1 MRARLS
7 TILHLSIAI
16 GTAAAHP
23 GGAQTQYRNLDAGRP
38 GRIEDAEATAR
49 YSLDVDLTPFQIER
63 LTGGTTRYRAE
74 PRVGYGILPFTEIEL
89 RVPVVQVNPPSGS
102 ATQSVGG
109 IAGLSLGALRAFNL
123 ETTNFPALAA
133 AAEVSLPAGNLA
145 PTRPSYLLKG
155 LLTKT
160 TGFGRLHLNAGFG
173 SYAIRPPPTASS
185 SGGCTALSLQLPG
198 DDTCSGGPPIIIDV
212 PCSVMP
218 HGADGLH
225 AASRMCMPPMAAQ
238 ESTTVARATAGNRWF
253 AGLAFDRSFPLRSL
267 LFMGD
272 VFTERF
278 VGLYPTPD
286 WTAEVGLRYQL
297 TPLIVLDAGMGRHFA
312 GVIHSTTVTIGAT
325 YEFATPPWLG
335 R

>member
-1 MRARLS
+1 MRARLNS
-7 TILHLSIAI
+7 ILHLSIAI
-16 GTAAAHP
+16 GTAAA
-23 GGAQTQYRNLDAGRP
+23 GRVSAQTQYRNLDAGKP

-89 RVPVVQVNPPSGS
+89 RLPVVQVNPPSGTT
-102 ATQSVGG
+102 TQSVAG
-109 IAGLSLGALRAFNL
+109 IAGLSLGALHAFNL
-123 ETTNFPALAA
+123 ETTSVPALAA
-133 AAEVSLPAGNLA
+133 SGEVSLPVGTLA
-145 PTRPSYLLKG
+145 PKRASYLVKA

-160 TGFGRLHLNAGFG
+160 TDFGRLHFNAGFG
-173 SYAIRPPPTASS
+173 SYALRPPPTASS
-185 SGGCTALSLQLPG
+185 SGGCTALRLQVPG
-198 DDTCSGGPPIIIDV
+198 SQDCGGNPPIIIDV
-212 PCSVMP
+212 PCTVLPQGS
-218 HGADGLH
+218 DGVH
-225 AASRMCMPPMAAQ
+225 AASRMCMPPVAAQ
-238 ESTTVARATAGNRWF
+238 ESTTVVSPTGGRRWF

-267 LFMGD
+267 LFVGD

-286 WTAEVGLRYQL
+286 WTAELGLRYQL
-297 TPLIVLDAGMGRHFA
+297 TPLIVLDAGAGRHFA

>member
-16 GTAAAHP
+16 GTSGASGA
-23 GGAQTQYRNLDAGRP
+23 GAQTQYRNLDAGRP

-89 RVPVVQVNPPSGS
+89 RIPIVQVNPPSGGN
-102 ATQSVGG
+102 AQSVGG
-109 IAGLSLGALRAFNL
+109 IAGVSLGALRAFNL
-123 ETTNFPALAA
+123 ETTSLPAFAA
-133 AAEVSLPAGNLA
+133 SAEVSMPVGTLA
-145 PTRPSYLLKG
+145 PTRASYLLKA

-160 TGFGRLHLNAGFG
+160 TDLGRLHLNAGFG
-173 SYAIRPPPTASS
+173 TYAIRAAPTSS
-185 SGGCTALSLQLPG
+185 SGGCSALRLQVPG
-198 DDTCSGGPPIIIDV
+198 DNTCGASPPIIIDV
-212 PCSVMP
+212 PCSVLP
-218 HGADGLH
+218 QGSDGFH
-225 AASRMCMPPMAAQ
+225 AASRMCMPPAAQ
-238 ESTTVARATAGNRWF
+238 ESTTVATPTGGNRWF
-253 AGLAFDRSFPLRSL
+253 AGLAFDRSLPLRSL

-278 VGLYPTPD
+278 IGLYPTMD
-286 WTAEVGLRYQL
+286 WTAELGVRYQL
-297 TPLIVLDAGMGRHFA
+297 TPLIVLDAGAGRHFA
-312 GVIHSTTVTIGAT
+312 GVIRSTTATIGAT